1 MRRALAPAA
10 LLLALAPGAAWG
22 QEPATTPV
30 ATAPVTPAPVA
41 APVPV
46 ATADRVGARMVLRAQ
61 WRVPAN
67 VAGPV
72 PVRWRAFSG
81 ARTSR
86 TLRVV
91 GHGEAR
97 AQVVGGVLRVTARA
111 PMPGGLDRSGGFCVA
126 PDWAAVGLVAA
137 APGCMTGDRAARADL
152 TAHVPEVTV
161 LADSV
166 GTGLDYI
173 EGGRAKATGGWSA
186 IFDLKVCRR
195 LVAPPCPPNPP
206 SALQVIRS
214 LGPAV
219 GDIAVVHVGYNDS
232 GAAYDIGA
240 VMSAL
245 RERGAKRVVWV
256 NLQGI
261 APFAPGVNAAIRRA
275 AGRYRWMQ
283 VADWNSRSAG
293 RAWFTPDRDHVTP
306 SGAYALAAFYRE
318 EIARA
323 IRAMRTD
330 GAAAPV
336 GDQPAR

>member
-1 MRRALAPAA
+1 MHRALAPAA
-10 LLLALAPGAAWG
+10 LLLALAPGIAWG
-22 QEPATTPV
+22 QAPATTTPV
-30 ATAPVTPAPVA
+30 ATAPVTTAPVA
-41 APVPV
+41 APAPT
-46 ATADRVGARMVLRAQ
+46 ATADRAGARMVLRAQ
-61 WRVPAN
+61 WRVPAG

-72 PVRWRAFSG
+72 PVRWRAFTG

-86 TLRVV
+86 TLGVV
-91 GHGEAR
+91 ARGEVR
-97 AQVVGGVLRVTARA
+97 AQVAGGVLRMTVRA

-126 PDWAAVGLVAA
+126 PDWGSVGLAGP
-137 APGCMTGDRAARADL
+137 APACMTGDRASRADL

-206 SALQVIRS
+206 SALQAIRS
-214 LGPAV
+214 LGRAV

-232 GAAYDIGA
+232 GEAYDIAA

-245 RERGAKRVVWV
+245 KERGVTRVVWV
-256 NLQGI
+256 NLQAV
-261 APFAPGVNAAIRRA
+261 APFASGVNSAIRRA

-283 VADWNSRSAG
+283 VGDWNSRSAG

-306 SGAYALAAFYRE
+306 SGAYALAGFYRE

-323 IRAMRTD
+323 IREMRA
-330 GAAAPV
+330 G
-336 GDQPAR
+336 QPAR